1 MLPAGQLE
9 QLPGGSTAA
18 GHHARVAP
26 GRLGGHRALPAARG
40 AVRDA
45 PPGPRPERATR
56 YDRYLEHQRRLLDTE
71 EVAEAGRYWSRR
83 LAGELPVLE
92 LARKQRPA
100 TPGYHGATVEAV
112 LDADLTRR
120 LNETALAASATAFV
134 PLLAAYAL
142 ALGYY
147 GDAEEVIVGAPMA
160 GRERPEAADVPAF
173 TLAMLPLRLR
183 MDPDVPL
190 AEFTAQVR
198 ETVHDAYAAADHPFG
213 WTLRRLPAA
222 TRSSAA
228 TPVFQTM
235 LNMLPYPARETTAA
249 GVGFRFVELDTGYT
263 KYDCALYV
271 QPHGT
276 DRLLLQYAYQRELL
290 EAQAARDVL
299 ASTLTALRALTDPA
313 RATGTTIRSLDLLP
327 GGEHS

>member
-1 MLPAGQLE
+1 MHGDQQPCC
-9 QLPGGSTAA
+9 PRAA
-18 GHHARVAP
+18 VR
-26 GRLGGHRALPAARG
+26 AARRAARLLVTMHELLLDGWG
-40 AVRDA
+40 ATVLFQRLA
-45 PPGPRPERATR
+45 ELYATRPQGPDPERATR

-213 WTLRRLPAA
+213 WTLRRLPRPPAA
-222 TRSSAA
+222 PPRRPSSRRCSTCCPTRRARPRRPASDSASSNWTPA
-228 TPVFQTM
+228 TPS
-235 LNMLPYPARETTAA
+235 TTARCTSSRTA
-249 GVGFRFVELDTGYT
+249 PTGCSSST
-263 KYDCALYV
+263 PTSGNCWRHRR
-271 QPHGT
+271 HGT
-276 DRLLLQYAYQRELL
+276 
-290 EAQAARDVL
+290 
-299 ASTLTALRALTDPA
+299 SWP
-313 RATGTTIRSLDLLP
+313 P
-327 GGEHS
+327 P